1 MAIRY
6 VSFTVSEDTTVTPTT
21 PQYGGVQGEHN
32 ATELAFII
40 ATTGS
45 LANDNYRYYIECVD
59 AAGGVDRT
67 GRLYRHGSEISTPVP
82 LAWTQYGGIST
93 VRLVAEEDGVVIYSV
108 EGRLQFED
116 RGSAIEQVDGLLRT
130 DISACM
136 EVSRA
141 AADTAQAA
149 AEAAQAATDDCT
161 DALDDARALADELR
175 AAIDALPPIDTAIAE
190 DVLWSSQHTVETLCP
205 PIDMSGQRVVC
216 YPIENHPLQVTV
228 SRPNHLPFTYAPP
241 IGEQTENGIT
251 FTRREDDTI
260 LVNGT
265 ATADATYCI
274 LSGYGEEKNPLTE
287 AGITAPATL
296 RLSGCPAGGGSDTY
310 CLHYDTG
317 RSNTY
322 NNYGGN
328 TTVSVTA
335 EDVAV
340 TGGWECY
347 IRIKQGTTCDNLVFT
362 PRLEPIGTVR
372 LTRTHGEYEMI
383 SELKSLGEMSIMPT
397 NRRMMFSVTP
407 NATLRVRGYGSIPAA
422 LAELDGKIDA
432 VEELDSKIDAVEE
445 AVVAVEEAV
454 AAAADA
460 SKTAN
465 ALKGRVQGNAVA
477 MSDISPI
484 AHELDVTV
492 DIPNLLQYPYTDT
505 TKTENGITF
514 TDNGD
519 GSITVNG
526 TATGEAYFE
535 LMGGGTLEE
544 LFGITD
550 GEYTLSGCPSGGSVN
565 GGYSLILSGD
575 YHSFYDEGDGVS
587 VNLADNSVI
596 GECNFTI
603 MIKPDVVCDNL
614 VFRPQFKRSS
624 ATVKQYGKNLF
635 DFKQQPKVITF
646 TSNGGTERKYI
657 GYEIH
662 LPAGTYTLHAEAVDE
677 VKHEF
682 IYGAICDGQNKFVS
696 SVNLLLGD
704 TFQTV
709 TITPEEGQVLYIYNG
724 VSSLANDMAN
734 VFLVYY
740 NVQIEVGETATPYE
754 PYRGL
759 LATATVEAD
768 GTVNGLMSHYP
779 STTLLTDAEGATIE
793 CEYNKD
799 LNKAYDALVQAI
811 ISLGGNV

>member
-67 GRLYRHGSEISTPVP
+67 ARLYRHGSEISTPVP
-82 LAWTQYGGIST
+82 LAWTQYGGVST

-136 EVSRA
+136 EVSRT

-216 YPIENHPLQVTV
+216 YPMENYPLQVTV
-228 SRPNHLPFTYAPP
+228 SRPNYLPFTYAPP

-265 ATADATYCI
+265 ATADATYYI
-274 LSGYGEEKNPLTE
+274 LSGYGEEKNPLVT
-287 AGITAPATL
+287 AGVTAPATL
-296 RLSGCPAGGGSDTY
+296 RLSGCPVGGGSDTY
-310 CLHYDTG
+310 CLHYFPG

-322 NNYGGN
+322 NNYGGS

-335 EDVAV
+335 EEVAV
-340 TGGWECY
+340 AYGWECF
-347 IRIKQGTTCDNLVFT
+347 IRIKQGVTCDNLVFT
-362 PRLEPIGTVR
+362 PRLEPTGTVR

-422 LAELDGKIDA
+422 LAELDGTLDA
-432 VEELDSKIDAVEE
+432 VEQAVIE
-445 AVVAVEEAV
+445 APYALCADFDQTGDMVVCYPAKGSRMAVLAPPG
-454 AAAADA
+454 ATITRCG
-460 SKTAN
+460 K
-465 ALKGRVQGNAVA
+465 
-477 MSDISPI
+477 
-484 AHELDVTV
+484 
-492 DIPNLLQYPYTDT
+492 NLWST
-505 TKTENGITF
+505 T
-514 TDNGD
+514 
-519 GSITVNG
+519 
-526 TATGEAYFE
+526 
-535 LMGGGTLEE
+535 
-544 LFGITD
+544 
-550 GEYTLSGCPSGGSVN
+550 
-565 GGYSLILSGD
+565 D
-575 YHSFYDEGDGVS
+575 YHSESASSIIDVTDGVYTRTFKVESTSGTVLSASATADIFNGESDFPAGVYSFSAAPLQTSYLGERMPYLS
-587 VNLADNSVI
+587 VTLADGTTDAIEAGATKEIALPFSVTAI
-596 GECNFTI
+596 LCAS
-603 MIKPDVVCDNL
+603 D
-614 VFRPQFKRSS
+614 S
-624 ATVKQYGKNLF
+624 LF
-635 DFKQQPKVITF
+635 
-646 TSNGGTERKYI
+646 
-657 GYEIH
+657 
-662 LPAGTYTLHAEAVDE
+662 PAGYVYT
-677 VKHEF
+677 
-682 IYGAICDGQNKFVS
+682 S
-696 SVNLLLGD
+696 
-704 TFQTV
+704 TFQLERGK
-709 TITPEEGQVLYIYNG
+709 P
-724 VSSLANDMAN
+724 
-734 VFLVYY
+734 
-740 NVQIEVGETATPYE
+740 TPYE
-754 PYRGL
+754 PYHKETFFADDSGRTSIAASSG
-759 LATATVEAD
+759 ANTVFAD
-768 GTVNGLMSHYP
+768 SGEVTVKGKEDPFH
-779 STTLLTDAEGATIE
+779 
-793 CEYNKD
+793 
-799 LNKAYDALVQAI
+799 AI
-811 ISLGGNV
+811 DQLKRAVVALGGEVS